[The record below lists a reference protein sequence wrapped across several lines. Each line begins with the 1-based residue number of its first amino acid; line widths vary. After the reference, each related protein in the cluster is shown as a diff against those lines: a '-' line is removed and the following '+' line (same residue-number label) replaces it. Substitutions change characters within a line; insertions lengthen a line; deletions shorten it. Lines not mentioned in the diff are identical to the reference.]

1 MTNGQGTPISTDTSD
16 EEEEHIH
23 LPGPSWWPFALA
35 FFLTVAMAGLTILP
49 HYGASA
55 SVIRWIVALV
65 IFAAGAIGM
74 AWSIISWGLEVS
86 EA

>member
-1 MTNGQGTPISTDTSD
+1 MTNGHGTPTPTVTD

-35 FFLTVAMAGLTILP
+35 LFLTVAMSGLTILP
-49 HYGASA
+49 HYGAAASA
-55 SVIRWIVALV
+55 IRWIVALV
-65 IFAAGAIGM
+65 IFAIGAIGM